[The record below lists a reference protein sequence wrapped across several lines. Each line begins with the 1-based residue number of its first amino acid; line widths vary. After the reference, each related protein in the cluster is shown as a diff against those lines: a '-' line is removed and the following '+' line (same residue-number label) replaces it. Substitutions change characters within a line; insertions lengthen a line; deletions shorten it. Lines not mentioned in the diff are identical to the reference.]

1 MRCNVFRSE
10 SSSLESSGSSS
21 ESSDGWIEKKA
32 DILEHKNQSEIKSK
46 QHHMSHRERRF
57 SYSER
62 NRAVHSRY
70 SNEKSDYHS
79 RRKEGDF
86 RRKRMNS
93 LDLKRGLGTCIKQGN
108 VNSENSKKEG
118 SLLPD
123 KLSKKLRHFS
133 SAEMDFVSKLL
144 NTSKNED
151 KEETSSTN
159 IANTVHPSSDA
170 KKATSADK
178 TKVSETYP
186 KYSKRLPH
194 RNQYRSFH
202 GKSYR
207 RRSPHSSRKPYDKR

>member
-1 MRCNVFRSE
+1 M
-10 SSSLESSGSSS
+10 ESSGSSS

-151 KEETSSTN
+151 EETSSTN

-186 KYSKRLPH
+186 KHSKRLPH

-207 RRSPHSSRKPYDKR
+207 RRSPQSSRKPYDKR

>member
-1 MRCNVFRSE
+1 MRCAVLRSE
-10 SSSLESSGSSS
+10 SSSSESSGSSG

-32 DILEHKNQSEIKSK
+32 YSVKDKNQSEVNSK

-57 SYSER
+57 GYSER

-86 RRKRMNS
+86 RRKRTDS
-93 LDLKRGLGTCIKQGN
+93 LDLKRNLSSCIKQDN
-108 VNSENSKKEG
+108 VNSESSKKEG

-144 NTSKNED
+144 NASKNED
-151 KEETSSTN
+151 KEETSGTN
-159 IANTVHPSSDA
+159 IANTDHSSSDT
-170 KKATSADK
+170 KKVTSADK
-178 TKVSETYP
+178 TKASETYT
-186 KYSKRLPH
+186 KHGRRLPH
-194 RNQYRSFH
+194 RNQHRSFH

-207 RRSPHSSRKPYDKR
+207 RRSPHSSRKPYDRR